1 MNVIYYDIPEKVKL
15 RKNEVDILSL
25 QKTLKKHKK
34 MTIKKI
40 ADSLNVP
47 KTEVDHWFRTDK
59 FFAIP
64 NENIWFDLK
73 KLLNIETDEFDNS
86 ITEFIERDG
95 VHDQTNRV
103 YDVNGIAPTLTS
115 NGADIRIIL

>member
-47 KTEVDHWFRTDK
+47 KTD
-59 FFAIP
+59 A
-64 NENIWFDLK
+64 
-73 KLLNIETDEFDNS
+73 
-86 ITEFIERDG
+86 
-95 VHDQTNRV
+95 
-103 YDVNGIAPTLTS
+103 
-115 NGADIRIIL
+115 